1 MPPVALVGNLSYDLV
16 DGTAPRIGG
25 APIHC
30 GRALRLLDARATIV
44 ARCAQDDLPDFR
56 RGFAEIGVPARL
68 LSGTATT
75 TFAFS
80 YDGDMRSGS
89 IERIGDVWSAD
100 DMHTVPVGAW
110 VHVGALLRGDFSAEV
125 VAALA
130 RGRRVSFDAQ
140 GLTRVRALGALRL
153 EGDGDPA
160 LLRHVSILKL
170 AVEEAEAL
178 VGRVTERAL
187 SRLGPP
193 EVVVT
198 YGSEGSLVV
207 ERGRATE
214 VRARH
219 VDADPTG
226 SGDAFAIS
234 YLVGRARGHS
244 PVASARRASA
254 VVSDMLRAR
263 IAR

>member
-1 MPPVALVGNLSYDLV
+1 MRCSASGGRQCIPRD
-16 DGTAPRIGG
+16 APCPGI
-25 APIHC
+25 AVLHPS
-30 GRALRLLDARATIV
+30 T
-44 ARCAQDDLPDFR
+44 
-56 RGFAEIGVPARL
+56 
-68 LSGTATT
+68 
-75 TFAFS
+75 
-80 YDGDMRSGS
+80 
-89 IERIGDVWSAD
+89 SAD
-100 DMHTVPVGAW
+100 
-110 VHVGALLRGDFSAEV
+110 V

-130 RGRRVSFDAQ
+130 RGRRISFDAQ
-140 GLTRVRALGALRL
+140 GLTRVRELGQLRL
-153 EGDGDPA
+153 EGDRDTA
-160 LLRHVSILKL
+160 ILRHVSILKL

-178 VGRVTERAL
+178 VGRGSAAAL
-187 SRLGPP
+187 ARLGPP

-207 ERGRATE
+207 DRGRATE

-254 VVSDMLRAR
+254 VVADMLRAR

>member
-1 MPPVALVGNLSYDLV
+1 VPPVALVGNLSYDLV
-16 DGTAPRIGG
+16 DGSAPQIGG

-30 GRALRLLDARATIV
+30 GRALRLLDARATIL
-44 ARCAQDDLPDFR
+44 ARCADADLPEFR
-56 RGFAEIGVPARL
+56 RGFAELGVPARL

-80 YDGDMRSGS
+80 YDGDTRTGS
-89 IERIGDVWSAD
+89 IERIGDVWRAD
-100 DMHTVPVGAW
+100 DVQALPPGAW
-110 VHVGALLRGDFSAEV
+110 VHVGALLRGDFTADVIAS
-125 VAALA
+125 LA

-140 GLTRVRALGALRL
+140 GLTRVRELGTLRL
-153 EGDGDPA
+153 EGDLDAGI
-160 LLRHVSILKL
+160 LRHVSILKL

-178 VGRVTERAL
+178 VGRVSAHTLA
-187 SRLGPP
+187 RLGPP

-207 ERGRATE
+207 DRGRATE
-214 VRARH
+214 VRTRH

-254 VVSDMLRAR
+254 VVADMLRAR
-263 IAR
+263 IA

>member
-1 MPPVALVGNLSYDLV
+1 VPPVALVGNLSYDLV
-16 DGTAPRIGG
+16 DGGPRRIGG

-30 GRALRLLDARATIV
+30 SRALRLLDARATVV
-44 ARCAQDDLPDFR
+44 ARCAEADVPEFR
-56 RGFAEIGVPARL
+56 RGFASLGVPATLRH
-68 LSGTATT
+68 GTATT

-80 YDGDMRSGS
+80 YDGDARTGEVM
-89 IERIGDVWSAD
+89 RIGDQWRSGEA
-100 DMHTVPVGAW
+100 HLVPAGAW
-110 VHVGALLRGDFSAEV
+110 VHLGALLRGDFPSDT

-130 RGRRVSFDAQ
+130 RGRRVSLDAQ
-140 GLTRVRALGALRL
+140 GLTRVRETGPLRL
-153 EGDGDPA
+153 EGDVDESI
-160 LLRHVSILKL
+160 LQHVAILKL

-178 VGRVTERAL
+178 VGHIGARTLAG
-187 SRLGPP
+187 LGPP
-193 EVVVT
+193 EVIVT

-234 YLVGRARGHS
+234 YLVGRAHGHS
-244 PVASARRASA
+244 PVASARRATA
-254 VVSDMLRAR
+254 VVADMLRAR
-263 IAR
+263 VR

>member
-16 DGTAPRIGG
+16 DGGAPRIGG

-44 ARCAQDDLPDFR
+44 ARCADDDMSDFR
-56 RGFAEIGVPARL
+56 RGFAELGVPARL
-68 LSGTATT
+68 LSGTTTT
-75 TFAFS
+75 TFAFT
-80 YDGDMRSGS
+80 YDGDTRTGE
-89 IERIGDVWSAD
+89 IERIGEAWAVEDVHSLPA
-100 DMHTVPVGAW
+100 GAW
-110 VHVGALLRGDFSAEV
+110 VHVGALLRGDFPAPV

-130 RGRRVSFDAQ
+130 RGRRISFDAQ
-140 GLTRVRALGALRL
+140 GLTRVRELGPLRL
-153 EGDGDPA
+153 EGERDNSI
-160 LLRHVSILKL
+160 LRHVSILKL

-178 VGRVTERAL
+178 VGRVSPHAL
-187 SRLGPP
+187 ARLGPP

-198 YGSEGSLVV
+198 YGSEGSLVID
-207 ERGRATE
+207 RGRATE

-234 YLVGRARGHS
+234 YLVGRSRGHS

-254 VVSDMLRAR
+254 VVADMLRAR
-263 IAR
+263 IAK

>member
-1 MPPVALVGNLSYDLV
+1 MPPVALVGNVSYDLV
-16 DGTAPRIGG
+16 DGGAPRIGG

-44 ARCAQDDLPDFR
+44 ARCGADDVAEFR
-56 RGFAEIGVPARL
+56 RGFAELGVPARL
-68 LSGTATT
+68 TSGNATT

-80 YDGDMRSGS
+80 YDGDTRTGS
-89 IERIGDVWSAD
+89 IERIGDVWNVD
-100 DMHTVPVGAW
+100 DVHSVPVGAW
-110 VHVGALLRGDFSAEV
+110 VHIGALLRGDFPPHV

-140 GLTRVRALGALRL
+140 GLTRVRELGTLRL
-153 EGDGDPA
+153 EGDRDA
-160 LLRHVSILKL
+160 SVLRHVSILKL

-178 VGRVTERAL
+178 VGRVSAPAL
-187 SRLGPP
+187 ARLGPP

-207 ERGRATE
+207 DRGRATE

-254 VVSDMLRAR
+254 VVADMLRAR